1 MKIEDMMSK
10 YSHRHLSLISG
21 KLLGDGG
28 FSIQPKRKP
37 RTRFMHC
44 RKDQDWCYCCYTQLK
59 DPLRLN
65 APVYKKVIDP
75 RLVKGYSE
83 SYYVQS
89 LSSEL
94 STVMQ
99 PLWYQGK
106 KKVIPFEFLADTLT
120 PECLAWWYQ
129 DDGHLKAENGKLKKV
144 ILSSESFS
152 IEENNELI
160 KLINSKFSIIFTSDK
175 QNRLLI
181 YDLPQIYYFLR
192 LVRPYIHPSMNRK
205 LFFPSPKIIAQ
216 NKRTTIYL
224 PSHFINNRPTKEIDE
239 ALCRSLNHL
248 KNLLESDLTYFP
260 FMKELFTRKNETIPL
275 KGFQI
280 GLSGSHMTTINKIQL
295 CTGLQKSTIVQLCF
309 LFKKLKGLQQMPE
322 S

>member
-1 MKIEDMMSK
+1 MYIKDMISK

-37 RTRFMHC
+37 RFRFMHC
-44 RKDQDWCYCCYTQLK
+44 LKDLDWCFYCYSQLK
-59 DPLRLN
+59 DVLRLN
-65 APVYKKVIDP
+65 APVYKKVIDI
-75 RLVKGYSE
+75 RLAKGYSE

-89 LSSEL
+89 LTSEL
-94 STVMQ
+94 STVIQ
-99 PLWYQGK
+99 PLWYKGK
-106 KKVIPFEFLADTLT
+106 KKVIPFEFLADILT

-129 DDGHLKAENGKLKKV
+129 DDGHLKVEDGKLRKV

-160 KLINSKFSIIFTSDK
+160 KLINSKFGITFTSDK
-175 QNRLLI
+175 QNRLLL

-205 LFFPSPKIIAQ
+205 LFFPSPKIIPQ

-224 PSHFINNRPTKEIDE
+224 PGHSINNSPTKEIDE
-239 ALCRSLNHL
+239 ALCRSLNPL

-260 FMKELFTRKNETIPL
+260 IMKELFIRKNETIPL
-275 KGFQI
+275 KGFQVE
-280 GLSGSHMTTINKIQL
+280 LAGSHMTAINKIQS

-309 LFKKLKGLQQMPE
+309 LFEQLKGLQQKPE